1 MNNTLNTE
9 IQGLKEENEILRTGV
24 NLLRNELTQCK
35 KQLREIIGDDII
47 RKNGFLAE
55 ENT

>member
-1 MNNTLNTE
+1 MNNTLNAE
-9 IQGLKEENEILRTGV
+9 IQGLKEENEILRTEV

>member
-1 MNNTLNTE
+1 MNNTLNAE
-9 IQGLKEENEILRTGV
+9 IQGLKEENEILRTEV
-24 NLLRNELTQCK
+24 NLLRNELTQYK